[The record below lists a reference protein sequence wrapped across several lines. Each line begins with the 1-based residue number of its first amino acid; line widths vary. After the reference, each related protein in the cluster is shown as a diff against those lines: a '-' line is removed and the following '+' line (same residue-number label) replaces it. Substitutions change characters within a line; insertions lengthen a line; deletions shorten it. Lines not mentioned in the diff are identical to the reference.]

1 MSVMPFG
8 SNAVSLE
15 DSCGCDEIFAAI
27 GFSVVVFG
35 VVVVVVP
42 PDADVVVVVGLAVLV
57 VVVELGE
64 DGAVVVCGL
73 PCVCTVVADVGGL
86 VAGVFDAAS
95 GAVASEAAAVTPAAY
110 IRMRIAL
117 PPTSGGASVV
127 PRKNQANSRKTVRDG
142 RAIVSRS

>member
-1 MSVMPFG
+1 MPFG
-8 SNAVSLE
+8 SIAVSLD

-35 VVVVVVP
+35 VVVVVV
-42 PDADVVVVVGLAVLV
+42 VGLVVLV

-73 PCVCTVVADVGGL
+73 PCVCTVVVDVGGL
-86 VAGVFDAAS
+86 VAGGFDAAS
-95 GAVASEAAAVTPAAY
+95 GAVASETATVRPAAH

-117 PPTSGGASVV
+117 PPTSSG
-127 PRKNQANSRKTVRDG
+127 RKRYATQKTG
-142 RAIVSRS
+142 